1 MPIMMGSMLASQ
13 GFALARK
20 NKIGAKLL
28 GWAKKGFSLT
38 NNGNGMQF
46 KSSGFNV
53 NAGGGNATASVGN
66 AVSGMS
72 TTTLIAVAAGAFLLL
87 KK

>member
-1 MPIMMGSMLASQ
+1 MPIMMAGMLAKQ

-20 NKIGAKLL
+20 NKVGAKLL

-38 NNGNGMQF
+38 NTGNGMQF
-46 KSSGFNV
+46 KSSGFNANV
-53 NAGGGNATASVGN
+53 GGGNATASVGN